1 MVELHSYRHPS
12 ASRKNLP
19 TDQTERFMEPE
30 DYEEQGFRPEPM
42 DNSAHPIL
50 QWDRKPLEEFQQGPL
65 YIQEKIHPAVLI
77 HSALK
82 DQGKQMDLFS
92 QFNGLPE
99 EANYDWY
106 QFDGHWQNRLIHGD
120 AKRVMASLA
129 QREGLAGQVQTIYM
143 DPPYN
148 IKFNANFQ
156 LRTDETEVSDNGETL
171 RHDAMAVKAFRDAYE
186 GNIHTFLDNLYHQL
200 ILARELL
207 ADTGSCF
214 LQMGYE
220 NVHELA
226 CLMNEVFGKENHVAT
241 IPYATATNQSGN
253 TIPQIGNWIIWFAKD
268 KAISKYRRLYER
280 TTRRESIAQMA
291 YTTMYELPDGTTKP
305 LTTELRENPDK
316 IPTEAR
322 IFERRPLTSSGAGR
336 SEPFHWNGETH
347 YCPPGEHW
355 RTSIEGLQNLV
366 FSQSSSVRI

>member
-42 DNSAHPIL
+42 DNSAHPTL

-82 DQGKQMDLFS
+82 EQGKQMDLFS

-106 QFDGHWQNRLIHGD
+106 QFDGDWQNRLIHGD

-156 LRTDETEVSDNGETL
+156 LRTDETEVSDSGDTMP
-171 RHDAMAVKAFRDAYE
+171 HDAMAVKAFRDAYE

-200 ILARELL
+200 ILVRELL
-207 ADTGSCF
+207 TDTGSCF
-214 LQMGYE
+214 LQIGYE

-226 CLMNEVFGKENHVAT
+226 CLMNEVFGKENHIAT
-241 IPYATATNQSGN
+241 IPYSTGTNPRSSFVS
-253 TIPQIGNWIIWFAKD
+253 QIGNWLLWFAK
-268 KAISKYRRLYER
+268 ER
-280 TTRRESIAQMA
+280 TQAKYNQLFEPLAREQKLEHMA
-291 YTTMYELPDGTTKP
+291 SYAMCELPDGFLQK
-305 LTTELRENPDK
+305 LDRWGK
-316 IPTEAR
+316 
-322 IFERRPLTSSGAGR
+322 ERSGTATRKNNVVQEDEPHICRNNGWRKVRAVYMAG
-336 SEPFHWNGETH
+336 
-347 YCPPGEHW
+347 
-355 RTSIEGLQNLV
+355 
-366 FSQSSSVRI
+366 